1 MYNFIIILTN
11 VMWAFVLYL
20 IYSEIGASLGPN
32 SLSIYLK
39 WLIILK
45 ALIQTSGDLRPKN
58 TEKLEIK

>member
-1 MYNFIIILTN
+1 
-11 VMWAFVLYL
+11 MWAFVLYL